1 MSSASHDNPA
11 KALLGAV
18 AFAARFLGWVVA
30 ALVVADVL
38 ATGPV
43 RAAILPLNT
52 ALSRLMSAGIEGLL
66 VIQTPLG
73 GALRGDF
80 ALFAVILFI
89 IDWAICKVVASLR

>member
-1 MSSASHDNPA
+1 MSSASHDNPV
-11 KALLGAV
+11 KALLGAA
-18 AFAARFLGWVVA
+18 AFTLRFLGWAVV

-38 ATGPV
+38 ATGPA
-43 RAAILPLNT
+43 RAAVLPLNT
-52 ALSRLMSAGIEGLL
+52 ALSRLLSAGLEGLL

-73 GALRGDF
+73 GAFCGDF

>member
-1 MSSASHDNPA
+1 MSSASHGNPA

-30 ALVVADVL
+30 ALAVADVL

-52 ALSRLMSAGIEGLL
+52 ALSRLISAGIEGFL

-73 GALRGDF
+73 GAFRGDF